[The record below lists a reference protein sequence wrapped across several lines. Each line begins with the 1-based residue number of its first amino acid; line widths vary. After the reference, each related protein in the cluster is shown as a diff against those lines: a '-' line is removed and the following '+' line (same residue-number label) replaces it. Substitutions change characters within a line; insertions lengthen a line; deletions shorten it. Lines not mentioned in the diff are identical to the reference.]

1 MIMHQ
6 DLMLVILASTAFYF
20 MMHQGSHLAYF
31 NADFRVK
38 LNPTLT
44 LLMSIEQYAIPIF
57 LIWYGFKT
65 VWYYPLLL
73 VAICFPGTIVLVMI
87 EKALKLHRNAWVI
100 SIAGILLV
108 PLLLY
113 FMVAHINTAGS

>member
-1 MIMHQ
+1 
-6 DLMLVILASTAFYF
+6 
-20 MMHQGSHLAYF
+20 
-31 NADFRVK
+31 
-38 LNPTLT
+38 
-44 LLMSIEQYAIPIF
+44 MSIEQYAIPIF